1 MTIFVSGA
9 SLGTAEAHLPKE
21 RQRMTSYFDGPL
33 LGFDI
38 ESTGID
44 QFSDRIVTLSMV
56 YSPSADGTPTV
67 LEWLIDPGVEIDPG
81 ASDVHGIT
89 TAHAQEFGKPAAD
102 AIPYIARRLEAMVAA
117 QIPLVIYNA
126 TFDTTMLWAEF
137 ERYNVPL
144 SFTQEQM
151 FSRVIDPLV
160 IDKAC
165 DKWRKGSR
173 KLTDTAKLYGFDLTN
188 AHNSTA
194 DVEATLHI
202 TRQLK
207 KFFKPEMTI
216 EMLQEFQKDANMEQ
230 STSFQAYLRKKT
242 DEDGNL
248 VDPEA
253 VINTEWPFETKENH
267 AS

>member
-1 MTIFVSGA
+1 
-9 SLGTAEAHLPKE
+9 
-21 RQRMTSYFDGPL
+21 MTSYFRGPL

-38 ESTGID
+38 ESTGVD
-44 QFSDRIVTLSMV
+44 QFVDRIVTFSMV
-56 YSPSADGTPTV
+56 YSPGEGIPSIT
-67 LEWLIDPGVEIDPG
+67 LEWLIDPGVEIDPE

-102 AIPYIARRLEAMVAA
+102 AMPYIARRLESMVSA
-117 QIPLVIYNA
+117 QVPLVIYNA
-126 TFDTTMLWAEF
+126 SFDTTMLWAEF
-137 ERYNVPL
+137 ERYNIPL
-144 SFTQEQM
+144 SFTKEQM

-173 KLTDTAKLYGFDLTN
+173 KLTDTAKLYGYDLTN

-202 TRQLK
+202 ARKLE

-216 EMLQEFQKDANMEQ
+216 EMLQEFQKDAKLEQ
-230 STSFQAYLRKKT
+230 STSFQEYLRKKK

-248 VDPEA
+248 VDPFA